1 MTILSSTASIR
12 PSTGVR
18 WRATVAITGLVTF
31 PIVVL
36 FLQLIQPDDYT
47 PVSHA
52 MSELALG
59 RAGLLMGLAF
69 CAMGTATI
77 LVAGVLRSTVGT
89 MRVTP
94 ILLLIAG
101 VLDFVSAMFRI
112 NAPGTPLTTVSNI
125 HETAGALTFL
135 LMTAAMFASYLPM
148 RHVPSWSGFA
158 PWSLAWAILSVPA
171 FLLIPILGDA
181 RFGLAQRI
189 FVGLFITWLITVAV
203 IARRQSD
210 EPSIQETERG
220 ASDLSAV

>member
-1 MTILSSTASIR
+1 MTITPPTTSTR

-18 WRATVAITGLVTF
+18 RRATMAVACLATF

-36 FLQLIQPDDYT
+36 FLQLLQPDDYT

-69 CAMGTATI
+69 CAMGTGTI
-77 LVAGVLRSTVGT
+77 LVAGVLRSTVET

-101 VLDFVSAMFRI
+101 VLDFVSATFRI
-112 NAPGTPLTTVSNI
+112 NAPDTPLTTVSNI
-125 HETAGALTFL
+125 HEMAGALTFL
-135 LMTAAMFASYLPM
+135 LMTAAMFASYSPM
-148 RHVPSWSGFA
+148 RHDPRWSGFA

-171 FLLIPILGDA
+171 FLL
-181 RFGLAQRI
+181 
-189 FVGLFITWLITVAV
+189 TWLITVAV
-203 IARRQSD
+203 IARRQGN
-210 EPSIQETERG
+210 EQLPQETERG

>member
-1 MTILSSTASIR
+1 MTITPPTTSTR

-18 WRATVAITGLVTF
+18 RRATMAVACLATF

-36 FLQLIQPDDYT
+36 FLQLLQPDDYT

-69 CAMGTATI
+69 CAMGTGTI
-77 LVAGVLRSTVGT
+77 LVAGVLRSTVET

-101 VLDFVSAMFRI
+101 VLDFVSATFRT

-125 HETAGALTFL
+125 HEMAGALTFL
-135 LMTAAMFASYLPM
+135 LMMAAMFASYLPM
-148 RHVPSWSGFA
+148 RHDPRWSGFA

-171 FLLIPILGDA
+171 FLLIPILGDD

-203 IARRQSD
+203 IARRQSN
-210 EPSIQETERG
+210 ERSPQETERR
-220 ASDLSAV
+220 APDLTAA

>member
-1 MTILSSTASIR
+1 MTIARTTTSTHS
-12 PSTGVR
+12 STGVR
-18 WRATVAITGLVTF
+18 WRATAAITCLVTF

-47 PVSHA
+47 PVAHA

-59 RAGLLMGLAF
+59 RAGLLMGFAF
-69 CAMGTATI
+69 CAMGTGTI
-77 LVAGVLRSTVGT
+77 LIAGVLRSTVER

-101 VLDFVSAMFRI
+101 VLDFVSAMFRT
-112 NAPGTPLTTVSNI
+112 NAPDAPLTTVSNI
-125 HETAGALTFL
+125 HEMAGASTFL
-135 LMTAAMFASYLPM
+135 LMTAAMFVSYLPM
-148 RHVPSWSGFA
+148 RHDPRWSTFA

-171 FLLIPILGDA
+171 FLLIPLLGDA

-210 EPSIQETERG
+210 EPLPAETERG